1 MTSFS
6 ENLTAMNA
14 TTSTGLAEIRE
25 NDLTVCHSRP
35 LEFDPEK
42 HKVLNS
48 ELKYLYTAI
57 TRARVNVWFFDED
70 EETRAPVFEYFQK
83 RGLVKVVSLAQ
94 NEEGTRDLSNM
105 FAAKS
110 TPQEWQKGGHRFYKK
125 GLWTLAMKCFER
137 AGDQAMV
144 EKSQARQ
151 QADEALK
158 FRYTNKQK
166 MRDEFLKAGERFL
179 KCGMPEEA
187 GICLKNSQEFILVA
201 KLYEKTGK
209 VSSFVSFIEKCKRK
223 VYYNLKKYIGIKFM
237 EYIAYYIVMGTLI
250 TSATYIAEH
259 KFSVNYKSN

>member
-1 MTSFS
+1 
-6 ENLTAMNA
+6 MNA
-14 TTSTGLAEIRE
+14 TTSTGLVEIGE
-25 NDLTVCHSRP
+25 DDLTVCHSRP
-35 LEFDPEK
+35 LPFDPEK

-70 EETRAPVFEYFQK
+70 KETRAPVFEYFQK
-83 RGLVKVVSLAQ
+83 LGLVKVVALSE
-94 NEEGTRDLSNM
+94 NEEGTSDLNNM

-125 GLWTLAMKCFER
+125 GLWALAMQCFER
-137 AGDQAMV
+137 AGDQSMV

-166 MRDEFLKAGERFL
+166 MRDEFLKAGESFL

-187 GICLKNSQEFILVA
+187 EICLKNSQEFILVA

-209 VSSFVSFIEKCKRK
+209 VSSFVSFIEKC
-223 VYYNLKKYIGIKFM
+223 
-237 EYIAYYIVMGTLI
+237 E
-250 TSATYIAEH
+250 
-259 KFSVNYKSN
+259 

>member
-1 MTSFS
+1 
-6 ENLTAMNA
+6 MNA
-14 TTSTGLAEIRE
+14 TCSTGLAEIRE
-25 NDLTVCHSRP
+25 DDLTMCHSRS
-35 LEFDPEK
+35 LQFDPEK

-83 RGLVKVVSLAQ
+83 LGLVKVVSLLENGEA
-94 NEEGTRDLSNM
+94 TRDLTNM
-105 FAAKS
+105 FAVKS
-110 TPQEWQKGGHRFYKK
+110 TPKEWQKGGHRFYKK
-125 GLWTLAMKCFER
+125 GLWALAMKCFER
-137 AGDQAMV
+137 AGDQSMV
-144 EKSQARQ
+144 ERCQALQ

-187 GICLKNSQEFILVA
+187 AACLINSQKFILVA

-209 VSSFVSFIEKCKRK
+209 VSSFVSFIEK
-223 VYYNLKKYIGIKFM
+223 Y
-237 EYIAYYIVMGTLI
+237 
-250 TSATYIAEH
+250 
-259 KFSVNYKSN
+259 

>member
-1 MTSFS
+1 
-6 ENLTAMNA
+6 MNA
-14 TTSTGLAEIRE
+14 TSSTGLAEIRE
-25 NDLTVCHSRP
+25 DDLTVCHSRP
-35 LEFDPEK
+35 LQFDPEK

-48 ELKYLYTAI
+48 EFKYLYTAI

-70 EETRAPVFEYFQK
+70 EENRAPVFEYFQK
-83 RGLVKVVSLAQ
+83 LGLVKVVSLLE
-94 NEEGTRDLSNM
+94 NEEGTTDLNNM

-110 TPQEWQKGGHRFYKK
+110 TQQEWQKGGHRFYNK
-125 GLWTLAMKCFER
+125 GLWALAMKCFER
-137 AGDQAMV
+137 AGDQSMV

-187 GICLKNSQEFILVA
+187 AICLKNSQEFILVA

-209 VSSFVSFIEKCKRK
+209 VNSFVSFIEK
-223 VYYNLKKYIGIKFM
+223 M
-237 EYIAYYIVMGTLI
+237 M
-250 TSATYIAEH
+250 
-259 KFSVNYKSN
+259 

>member
-6 ENLTAMNA
+6 EKLSTMNA
-14 TTSTGLAEIRE
+14 TTSTGLAQIRE
-25 NDLTVCHSRP
+25 DDLTVCRSRP
-35 LEFDPEK
+35 LQFDAEK

-48 ELKYLYTAI
+48 EFKYLYTAI

-70 EETRAPVFEYFQK
+70 EETRAPVFEYFHK
-83 RGLVKVVSLAQ
+83 LGLVKLVSLSE
-94 NEEGTRDLSNM
+94 NEEGTTDLSNM

-125 GLWTLAMKCFER
+125 EIWTLAMKCFER
-137 AGDQAMV
+137 AGDQPMV

-179 KCGMPEEA
+179 RCGMPEEA
-187 GICLKNSQEFILVA
+187 GICLRNSQESILVA
-201 KLYEKTGK
+201 KLYEKMGK
-209 VSSFVSFIEKCKRK
+209 VSSFVSFREKCERE
-223 VYYNLKKYIGIKFM
+223 VCYHLK
-237 EYIAYYIVMGTLI
+237 
-250 TSATYIAEH
+250 
-259 KFSVNYKSN
+259 